1 LRRLALVA
9 ALACLVSPAA
19 AAAADRSV
27 AIRFNRF
34 QPFDLITL
42 TGDRVVWTNGDPTA
56 HNVTASGFPSSG
68 DLGQGA
74 SHEATFG
81 GAGRFSYRCTLHG
94 GMSGVVSVY
103 ELYLAGPGVPIRH
116 GRTATLSGLAPPSSS
131 VMIHSSA
138 DGSVVAT
145 VSASASGAFAATIPG
160 APGRYFAMAGER
172 TSAAVG
178 VAVRPRV
185 SLRYR
190 RSGGRIVF
198 TVGTRPSQAGAPVAV
213 ERRRGGG
220 WARVAR
226 GRLNAGS
233 QATFRV
239 AVTPGARIRARLV
252 RGVGGYSPATSGTIR
267 VR

>member
-9 ALACLVSPAA
+9 ALASLASPAA

-34 QPFDLITL
+34 QPADLVAL

-56 HNVTASGFPSSG
+56 HNVTANGFPSSG

-74 SHEATFG
+74 SHEASFG
-81 GAGRFSYRCTLHG
+81 GAGRFPYRCTLHG
-94 GMSGVVSVY
+94 GMSGAVSVY

-138 DGSVVAT
+138 DGTVVAT
-145 VSASASGAFAATIPG
+145 VSASASGAFTATVPG
-160 APGRYFAMAGER
+160 VPGRYFAMAGER
-172 TSAAVG
+172 TSAAVQI
-178 VAVRPRV
+178 AVKPRV
-185 SLRYR
+185 SLRQR
-190 RSGGRIVF
+190 RSGRRVVF
-198 TVGTRPSQAGAPVAV
+198 TVATAPAQAGAPVAL

-226 GRLNAGS
+226 GRLNARS
-233 QATFRV
+233 KAIFRV
-239 AVTPGARIRARLV
+239 GVAGGTQIRARLV
-252 RGVGGYSPATSGTIR
+252 RGLGGYSPAVSGTIR